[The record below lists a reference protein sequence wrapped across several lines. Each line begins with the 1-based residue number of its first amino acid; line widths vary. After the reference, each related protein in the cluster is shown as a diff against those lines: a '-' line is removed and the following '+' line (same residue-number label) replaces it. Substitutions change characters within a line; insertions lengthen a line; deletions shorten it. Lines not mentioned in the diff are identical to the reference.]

1 MASISEKAASGQYF
15 VSGPLQI
22 PKITQ
27 KFKIGICQ
35 PKVTT
40 EKSANII
47 NARGLIQAA
56 AEQGASLIF
65 LPAKHRKI
73 HLFDMGKP
81 LPGEVQFKES
91 DNISAGE
98 NPTVVDTDFGR
109 IGICHDIRFP
119 ELAMSYSARGARL
132 ICYPG
137 ALNMST
143 GAALW
148 KLEQRTRAVDNQV
161 MAINSP
167 L

>member
-65 LPAKHRKI
+65 LPI

-98 NPTVVDTDFGR
+98 NPTVVDTGR
-109 IGICHDIRFP
+109 PTVSC
-119 ELAMSYSARGARL
+119 L
-132 ICYPG
+132 
-137 ALNMST
+137 
-143 GAALW
+143 
-148 KLEQRTRAVDNQV
+148 K
-161 MAINSP
+161 
-167 L
+167 